1 MNSTPP
7 VGVKIGKFCV
17 SAPQCDPDNLDRD
30 MAAADTEP
38 LEEAL
43 RRHMPKAHGEV
54 LNFAACMFTMTPD
67 NHFVI
72 DTHPR
77 HPQVSTVEICCDEL
91 TVKCSHGSCYCHSDA
106 LHCQFRPLIF
116 GQL

>member
-1 MNSTPP
+1 
-7 VGVKIGKFCV
+7 
-17 SAPQCDPDNLDRD
+17 

-38 LEEAL
+38 LKEAL

-72 DTHPR
+72 DTHPQ
-77 HPQVSTVEICCDEL
+77 HPQVSGVEFVMKVLQLPAAAAAAAMLGIAISTV
-91 TVKCSHGSCYCHSDA
+91 
-106 LHCQFRPLIF
+106 
-116 GQL
+116 

>member
-1 MNSTPP
+1 
-7 VGVKIGKFCV
+7 V

-38 LEEAL
+38 LQEAL
-43 RRHMPKAHGEV
+43 RRHMPKAHGDV

-77 HPQVSTVEICCDEL
+77 HPQVIGVVFVMSVSQQRTAAAAAVRPCSAGSECWCLGGCD
-91 TVKCSHGSCYCHSDA
+91 S
-106 LHCQFRPLIF
+106 
-116 GQL
+116 

>member
-1 MNSTPP
+1 MHLVFAIVGGLKPSQNNSQNFVPHLVACGCCCYCP
-7 VGVKIGKFCV
+7 AGVKIGKFCV
-17 SAPQCDPDNLDRD
+17 SEPPCDPDNVDRE

-38 LEEAL
+38 LEQAL
-43 RRHMPKAHGEV
+43 RRHMPKAHGDV

-77 HPQVSTVEICCDEL
+77 HPQVSLQST
-91 TVKCSHGSCYCHSDA
+91 T
-106 LHCQFRPLIF
+106 
-116 GQL
+116 

>member
-1 MNSTPP
+1 VTTAIQQINLFCRILAGPA
-7 VGVKIGKFCV
+7 GVKIGKFCV

-30 MAAADTEP
+30 MAATDTEP
-38 LEEAL
+38 LAEAL
-43 RRHMPKAHGEV
+43 RRHMPKAHGDV

-77 HPQVSTVEICCDEL
+77 HPQVS
-91 TVKCSHGSCYCHSDA
+91 
-106 LHCQFRPLIF
+106 RPY
-116 GQL
+116 